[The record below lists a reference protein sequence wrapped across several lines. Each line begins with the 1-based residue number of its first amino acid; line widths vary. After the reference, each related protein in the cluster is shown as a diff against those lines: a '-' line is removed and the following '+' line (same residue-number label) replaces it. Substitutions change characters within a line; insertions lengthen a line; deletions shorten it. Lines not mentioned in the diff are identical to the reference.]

1 MTYDLA
7 FRYARALQ
15 PDALVTIQTACTA
28 LCDAM
33 KDARNAGCDIERD
46 PAVILLGRHLGRVA
60 SGLDPAMVY
69 PADSD
74 MRQACFE
81 RIAELRAKPAIV
93 PLARR
98 GVGYDPEAK
107 RAFHREAR
115 AALARLAR
123 ELGLVPGDYDLRVNP
138 GGVAV
143 SGEVTLHSETFYVQ
157 ISCGVMGPG
166 REILYRRC
174 KGRRDYCG
182 ERNHFADI
190 ALAID
195 PVKFA
200 QLLRRE
206 LHLEADTAR
215 QQALPAAPAVAAA

>member
-15 PDALVTIQTACTA
+15 PDALVTIQTASLA

-46 PAVILLGRHLGRVA
+46 PAVILLGRHLGRIA
-60 SGLDPAMVY
+60 SGLDAAMVY
-69 PADSD
+69 PADSE

-81 RIAELRAKPAIV
+81 RIAALRAMPAIV

-115 AALARLAR
+115 AALAKLAR
-123 ELGLVPGDYDLRVNP
+123 ELGLVPGDFDLRVNP
-138 GGVAV
+138 GGIAV
-143 SGEVTLHSETFYVQ
+143 SGEVTLHSETLYVQ

-182 ERNHFADI
+182 DRNHFADI

-195 PVKFA
+195 APKFA
-200 QLLRRE
+200 STLRRD
-206 LHLEADTAR
+206 LHLETDTAR
-215 QQALPAAPAVAAA
+215 QELLPAAADASAG

>member
-28 LCDAM
+28 LWDAM

-74 MRQACFE
+74 MRQECFQ

-98 GVGYDPEAK
+98 GVAYDPEAK

-123 ELGLVPGDYDLRVNP
+123 ELGLVAGDYDLRVNP

-143 SGEVTLHSETFYVQ
+143 SGEVTLHSETIYVQ

-190 ALAID
+190 ALAIE
-195 PVKFA
+195 PAKFA

>member
-1 MTYDLA
+1 MTYDLV
-7 FRYARALQ
+7 FRFARALQ
-15 PDALVTIQTACTA
+15 PDALVTIQSACAA
-28 LCDAM
+28 LADAM
-33 KDARNAGCDIERD
+33 KDARNAGCEIERD
-46 PAVILLGRHLGRVA
+46 PAVILLGRHLGRIA
-60 SGLDPAMVY
+60 SGLDPAASY
-69 PADSD
+69 PADGA

-81 RIAELRAKPAIV
+81 RIAALRAKPALV

-115 AALARLAR
+115 SALAALAR
-123 ELGLVPGDYDLRVNP
+123 ELGLVPGDYDLRANA

-174 KGRRDYCG
+174 NGRRDYCG
-182 ERNHFADI
+182 DRNHFADI
-190 ALAID
+190 AVAVD
-195 PVKFA
+195 AVRFA
-200 QLLRRE
+200 KLLRRD
-206 LHLEADTAR
+206 LHLAPETVR
-215 QQALPAAPAVAAA
+215 QDALAPAA